1 MTVRGFI
8 RAEAHNPVS
17 TQQALLAKAKVDAT
31 FEDFEDVLH
40 STRKGD
46 AVAVAGFRAFGTN
59 HHDIADAIDAI
70 HAKGGYAIDAST
82 ARTSTA
88 DGVRLLSEAIIALA
102 NERKGGH
109 RKARAN
115 GRKGA
120 AASAAARRK
129 DWMPWDEIRKFWF
142 DMRLTR
148 AEILAAVNVKPYRT
162 ISYNTIDRHL
172 GPRGAK
178 PGPRSQS

>member
-8 RAEAHNPVS
+8 RPEAHNPVS
-17 TQQALLAKAKVDAT
+17 TQQALLAKAKVEAT
-31 FEDFEDVLH
+31 FEDFDDVLH

-70 HAKGGYAIDAST
+70 HAKGGYAIDAAT
-82 ARTSTA
+82 ARTSHQ
-88 DGVRLLSEAIIALA
+88 DGARLLSEAIIALA

-109 RKARAN
+109 RKAREH

-142 DMRLTR
+142 DQRLTR
-148 AEILAAVNVKPYRT
+148 AEVMAAVTVKPYRP
-162 ISYNTIDRHL
+162 ISYNTIDRHF

-178 PGPRSQS
+178 PGPRSES